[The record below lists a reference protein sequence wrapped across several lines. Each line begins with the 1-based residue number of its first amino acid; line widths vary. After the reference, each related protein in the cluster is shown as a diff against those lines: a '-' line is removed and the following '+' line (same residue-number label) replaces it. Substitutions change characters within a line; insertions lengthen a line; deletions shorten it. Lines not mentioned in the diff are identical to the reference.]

1 MVLWS
6 APPYYLYKINTDASL
21 DLHSGWSGVSIVI
34 RNHAGLVLASS
45 VQRLGVGF
53 SVLVVEI
60 MAILKGLQFAVES
73 GLVPVVLKSDSS
85 LAVSAINGD
94 TVFLSEVGLII
105 HDVVELLRS
114 IPSSAVRFVP
124 RSANMAAHYLARFAL
139 RLDSDC
145 F

>member
-94 TVFLSEVGLII
+94 TVFLSE
-105 HDVVELLRS
+105 LLRS